1 MSIMA
6 GKRQIPETLFDDLG
20 FRMTYEAKRVIYE
33 AHTEHQHLVLFE
45 HPFFGKILMLD
56 GATQVTTADEFV
68 YHEMMTHVPILAHG
82 NAREVLIVGGGDCG
96 IAEEVLKH
104 KAVKR
109 LTQVEIDASVVEFS
123 KEHFPE
129 FTEPV
134 LADKR
139 FDLVIADG
147 MKYVAKTDRRFDV
160 IIVNSTDPHG
170 PGKVLFSQK
179 FYAECRRCMTA
190 GGVMVTQN
198 GVPMFQSDEL
208 TSAIVKFR
216 KLFADGYCY
225 VAAIPTY
232 VGGHMAMGW
241 ATDNTKM
248 RQLSVKTIAERY
260 RKAGR
265 FQTKYWTPEVHVAAF
280 ALPRF
285 IAENVAKANRLA
297 RRAGAEFRSR
307 PNSFA
312 TSKLSSI
319 STLFGSFTK
328 ICRRELF
335 GTSLTRNDTPF
346 CARCRFIASKP
357 RLPKAT

>member
-160 IIVNSTDPHG
+160 IIVDSTDPHG

-179 FYAECRRCMTA
+179 FYAACKRCMTA

-198 GVPMFQSDEL
+198 GVPMFQ
-208 TSAIVKFR
+208 
-216 KLFADGYCY
+216 
-225 VAAIPTY
+225 
-232 VGGHMAMGW
+232 
-241 ATDNTKM
+241 
-248 RQLSVKTIAERY
+248 
-260 RKAGR
+260 AG
-265 FQTKYWTPEVHVAAF
+265 
-280 ALPRF
+280 
-285 IAENVAKANRLA
+285 
-297 RRAGAEFRSR
+297 
-307 PNSFA
+307 
-312 TSKLSSI
+312 
-319 STLFGSFTK
+319 
-328 ICRRELF
+328 
-335 GTSLTRNDTPF
+335 
-346 CARCRFIASKP
+346 
-357 RLPKAT
+357 